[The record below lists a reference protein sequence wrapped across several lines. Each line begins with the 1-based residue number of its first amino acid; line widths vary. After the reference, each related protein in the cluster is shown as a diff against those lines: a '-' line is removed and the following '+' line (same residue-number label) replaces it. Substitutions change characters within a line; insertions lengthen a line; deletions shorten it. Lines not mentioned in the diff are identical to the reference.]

1 MTGQQPKHPVALA
14 GHMDLRF
21 NSGFQNTDTSCPH
34 ITWTG
39 VITFGDDVYA
49 ITYQPTGPPEIDG
62 TVFRF
67 EEIWRIHDLS
77 GVETAD
83 SVAIACGGDGLM
95 WGIDRGEVDS
105 NEGHADGT
113 VQFVDPDGPFDD
125 VFIGRDT
132 HWSGVF
138 SEDRTGFAGPFR
150 ID

>member
-1 MTGQQPKHPVALA
+1 MTNEPVEQFRTLV

-39 VITFGDDVYA
+39 VVRFGDDVYA
-49 ITYQPTGPPEIDG
+49 ITYEPTGPPEIDG

-77 GVETAD
+77 GVETAEG
-83 SVAIACGGDGLM
+83 VAITCGGDGLM
-95 WGIDRGEVDS
+95 WGTDKGEVDP
-105 NEGHADGT
+105 NEGYADGT
-113 VQFVDPDGPFDD
+113 VQFVDPGGPFGD

-132 HWSGVF
+132 HWSGAY
-138 SEDRTGFAGPFR
+138 SEDQTKFAGPFR